1 MCIYFVYSI
10 IRITTDSDRVF
21 DIIDIILTFSY
32 LIMLFGVTL
41 SIKTSV
47 DKEVRESRMQNEINL
62 FEDEDEDCSV
72 DSEVFSGRNSKDPL
86 LINKLRVKKG
96 SKL

>member
-1 MCIYFVYSI
+1 
-10 IRITTDSDRVF
+10 
-21 DIIDIILTFSY
+21 
-32 LIMLFGVTL
+32 MLFGVTL

-86 LINKLRVKKG
+86 LINKLRSFYETKYF
-96 SKL
+96 LNTA